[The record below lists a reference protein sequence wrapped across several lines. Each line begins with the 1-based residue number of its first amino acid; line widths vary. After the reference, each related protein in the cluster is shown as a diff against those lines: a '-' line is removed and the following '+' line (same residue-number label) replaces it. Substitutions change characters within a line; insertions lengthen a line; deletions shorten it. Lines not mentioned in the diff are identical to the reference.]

1 MRAAKWS
8 SLNCVIGPST
18 ASEVNSIEVNSIE
31 VDSAE
36 VNRDAELLEFRST
49 VRRVLERHAASSA
62 ADSPQTPAGGYD
74 PQLWKLLTHQ
84 VGVAG
89 LAVPERFG
97 GSGFGYLECHL
108 VLEELGRAVLASPFL
123 ASAVLATQALLLA
136 GDSAAGDSAAGDSAA
151 GNTAAAELLPD
162 LAAGTRTAALVWGTG
177 DPLTAT
183 RTEAGWLINGRMRHV
198 LDGAR
203 ADLLLAFAEPGPEP
217 GPALFL
223 LDVTHP
229 GLQRDLLPSMDQSLH
244 LAEVRC
250 RAVPAR
256 RLSSSDAPRLDHQQ
270 PARPVL
276 SRLADLAATAI
287 TAEQVGGAR
296 RCLEFT
302 VEYTKTRVQFG
313 RPIGSF
319 QAIKHRLADLLVLV
333 ESAQSASQAA
343 ARAWADDAEDASVL
357 ASLAKSYSSEAY
369 RAVTAETLQLHG
381 GIGFTWEHQA
391 HRYFKHAHATSAL
404 FGTPT
409 HHRHLLA
416 THLGL
421 PTPNPAPNPA

>member
-1 MRAAKWS
+1 
-8 SLNCVIGPST
+8 VG
-18 ASEVNSIEVNSIE
+18 SIE
-31 VDSAE
+31 VDGNE
-36 VNRDAELLEFRST
+36 VDGIEPDGIEVDRDAELLEFRST
-49 VRRVLERHAASSA
+49 VRRVLDRHTVAAGV

-97 GSGFGYLECHL
+97 GSGFGYRECHL
-108 VLEELGRAVLASPFL
+108 VLEELGRVVVASPFL

-136 GDSAAGDSAAGDSAA
+136 GD
-151 GNTAAAELLPD
+151 NAAAELLPD

-203 ADLLLAFAEPGPEP
+203 ADLLLAFAEPQPELELQLPTVP
-217 GPALFL
+217 GTEQPPADPEPALFL
-223 LDVTHP
+223 LDITHP
-229 GLQRDLLPSMDQSLH
+229 GLQRDLLPTMDQSLH

-256 RLSSSDAPRLDHQQ
+256 RLSGADPTGLHPHHER
-270 PARPVL
+270 PGRPVL
-276 SRLADLAATAI
+276 SRLADLAATAV
-287 TAEQVGGAR
+287 TADQAGGAR
-296 RCLEFT
+296 RCLELT

-313 RPIGSF
+313 RQIGSF

-343 ARAWADDAEDASVL
+343 AEAWANDAEDAPVL
-357 ASLAKSYSSEAY
+357 ASLAKSYCSEAY
-369 RAVTAETLQLHG
+369 RAVAAESIQLHG

-391 HRYFKHAHATSAL
+391 HRYFKRAHATSAL
-404 FGTPT
+404 FGTPAQ
-409 HHRHLLA
+409 HRRLLA

-421 PTPNPAPNPA
+421 PSPSPR